1 MSINKVKRDRQFPL
15 FVHNIPIRR
24 LFDNPKKFCQ
34 YVTSGQVVADLG
46 CGTGYYTFALA
57 ECVGPKGKVYAVE
70 LNEKSIRAL
79 EKKLN
84 KSGYHNIK
92 AYASSA
98 ADINFIKDGSVD
110 FILANGLLCA
120 MAPQHHE
127 SAVNEMIRILKPKG
141 KAFIRADGGLGSYM
155 DKAGWEKILEGFR
168 VEKRSDVHTRFDNWA
183 VVTKKLV
190 KK

>member
-1 MSINKVKRDRQFPL
+1 MAINKVKRDRQFPL
-15 FVHNIPIRR
+15 FVHTIPFRR
-24 LFDNPKKFCQ
+24 LFDNPKKFCH

-46 CGTGYYTFALA
+46 CGAGYYTFALA

-79 EKKLN
+79 EKKAN
-84 KSGYHNIK
+84 KRGYQNIK

-120 MAPQHHE
+120 MAPEHHE
-127 SAVNEMIRILKPKG
+127 SAVNEMIRILKPNG

-155 DKAGWEKILEGFR
+155 SKTGWEKIIERFR
-168 VEKRSDVHTRFDNWA
+168 IERRSDVHTRFDNWA
-183 VVTKKLV
+183 VVSKKQV
-190 KK
+190 NQ